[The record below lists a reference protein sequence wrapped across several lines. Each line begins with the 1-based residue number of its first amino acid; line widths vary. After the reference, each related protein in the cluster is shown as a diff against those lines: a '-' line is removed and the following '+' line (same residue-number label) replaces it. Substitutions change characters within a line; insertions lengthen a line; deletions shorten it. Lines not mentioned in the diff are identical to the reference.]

1 MNHIKHI
8 LKYIKFLTKARNTKG
23 HGVHSPFVFDF
34 LSNVIYTKNEFY
46 VFNSIESIRKDL
58 NQNHQELFI
67 KDLGTGVDRK
77 AMISNIAR
85 KSLQKRKY
93 AQLFFRIIH
102 QYRFQN
108 ILELGTSLG
117 VTTAYLA
124 ANSGKTKCITLEGSP
139 EIAAVARENFNK
151 LNLNNIQII
160 EGNIDDTL
168 TEALNLHEKVDFVL
182 IDANHQSKAVL
193 NYFELII
200 QHSSTNT
207 ILVIDDIYW
216 SDDMEVAWETIKN
229 HPKVT
234 TTIDLFQLG
243 IVFLKHDLHKKHYK
257 LYY

>member
-1 MNHIKHI
+1 MEVVDLIN
-8 LKYIKFLTKARNTKG
+8 LF
-23 HGVHSPFVFDF
+23 
-34 LSNVIYTKNEFY
+34 
-46 VFNSIESIRKDL
+46 RKD
-58 NQNHQELFI
+58 E
-67 KDLGTGVDRK
+67 
-77 AMISNIAR
+77 
-85 KSLQKRKY
+85 
-93 AQLFFRIIH
+93 
-102 QYRFQN
+102 
-108 ILELGTSLG
+108 
-117 VTTAYLA
+117 
-124 ANSGKTKCITLEGSP
+124 
-139 EIAAVARENFNK
+139 
-151 LNLNNIQII
+151 
-160 EGNIDDTL
+160 
-168 TEALNLHEKVDFVL
+168 VDFVL